1 MKIIQLIGR
10 FNVGG
15 TANWLATL
23 IPEMEKKGHYLLL
36 YAGSVSDGEA
46 EDSRFAQLGGK
57 RLHMDSRNLAIV
69 SDLKAIRSFRK
80 VLKHEK
86 PDILNTHTAKA
97 GMIGRMAA
105 IGLPVKTVHTF
116 HGHLLFGYLSRTQ
129 RYLYV
134 LLEKFLNLFTDAFVI
149 VGQRTM
155 NDLLT
160 AGIGTADKMAVIYP
174 YVESATLLIINRH
187 SSTNAIT
194 VGWLGR
200 VTAIKR
206 PDRLVEIASLL
217 PNINFV
223 AGGNG
228 DLFAKY
234 AAIKLSNIKWLG
246 WTSAEDFWTKCDIAL
261 LTSDNEGVPT
271 SLIEAALSGIPIVAT
286 NVGGVEEVFTEGE
299 GGFLAESDQDF
310 AKLISLLANDS
321 STRIAMGDSAR
332 AFAVKRFGLEEF
344 VNSHTRIYA
353 IK

>member
-1 MKIIQLIGR
+1 
-10 FNVGG
+10 
-15 TANWLATL
+15 
-23 IPEMEKKGHYLLL
+23 MEKRGHNLLL
-36 YAGSVSDGEA
+36 YAGSVADGEA

-57 RLHMDSRNLAIV
+57 RLHMDSRNLAIL
-69 SDLKAIRSFRK
+69 SDLMAIRSFRK

-116 HGHLLFGYLSRTQ
+116 HGHVLFGYLSRTQ

-134 LLEKFLNLFTDAFVI
+134 RLEEFLNLFTDAYVI

-155 NDLLT
+155 HDLLA
-160 AGIGTADKMAVIYP
+160 AGIGTADKMSVIYP
-174 YVESATLLIINRH
+174 YVESAALLKIKPRSPENFV
-187 SSTNAIT
+187 T

-206 PDRLVEIASLL
+206 PDRLVKIASRL
-217 PNINFV
+217 PSINFV
-223 AGGNG
+223 VGGNG
-228 DLFAKY
+228 DLFARY
-234 AAIKLSNIKWLG
+234 SAIKLPNIKWLG
-246 WTSAEDFWTKCDIAL
+246 WTSADDFWTECDIAL

-286 NVGGVEEVFTEGE
+286 NVGGVEEVFIDGE
-299 GGFLAESDQDF
+299 GGYLAESDQDF

-332 AFAVKRFGLEEF
+332 TFAVKRFGLEEF
-344 VNSHTRIYA
+344 VNSHSRIYT
-353 IK
+353 IN